1 LSSKESVKT
10 QGYASHD
17 GPSSMCTGGARR
29 GQGLSFWLLVAC
41 IFFSM
46 FNMGDAASI
55 DGASI
60 STTTTRCLSML
71 KTLSVGL
78 IVSLAFVLQGC
89 DADVP
94 SHAVGN
100 WRGESDYLINFEFIP
115 PEGSAKD
122 AKLNSCSFAHLAQTL
137 QCSGRGICKAWDP
150 DNLANPISFC
160 ECDRDW
166 ADPECRTPRKSQ
178 ITAYFLSLFVGFLGA
193 DLFYLGFPILG
204 AAKLATLGGLGI
216 WWVVD
221 IIRIG
226 SAPVYAHDFR
236 AAADFPHWAFVLT
249 TVTFAFLF
257 GFIAVGIATLRH
269 RRRKRK
275 DALLMQAEEEA
286 RGIGEMPM
294 PNKNQFVPNGP
305 PPMGPGGPYMQRL

>member
-1 LSSKESVKT
+1 
-10 QGYASHD
+10 
-17 GPSSMCTGGARR
+17 
-29 GQGLSFWLLVAC
+29 
-41 IFFSM
+41 M
-46 FNMGDAASI
+46 FNMGDAAYA
-55 DGASI
+55 DGVSFSVVA
-60 STTTTRCLSML
+60 TRSLALL
-71 KTLSVGL
+71 KTLSVGI
-78 IVSLAFVLQGC
+78 IVALAFVLQGC
-89 DADVP
+89 DVDVP
-94 SHAVGN
+94 SHVVGN
-100 WRGESDYLINFEFIP
+100 WRGEADYLITYEFIP

-137 QCSGRGICKAWDP
+137 QCSGRGICKAWDA

-178 ITAYFLSLFVGFLGA
+178 ITAYFLSLLVGFLGA

-249 TVTFAFLF
+249 TVSFALVV
-257 GFIAVGIATLRH
+257 GFVIVGIATLRH

-286 RGIGEMPM
+286 RSMGDIKSHVPHDHRHHQH
-294 PNKNQFVPNGP
+294 KFVPN
-305 PPMGPGGPYMQRL
+305 

>member
-1 LSSKESVKT
+1 
-10 QGYASHD
+10 
-17 GPSSMCTGGARR
+17 M
-29 GQGLSFWLLVAC
+29 SFWILVAC
-41 IFFSM
+41 ILFSV
-46 FNMGDAASI
+46 FNMGDAASV
-55 DGASI
+55 DGASFAI
-60 STTTTRCLSML
+60 AATRFWSVL
-71 KTLSVGL
+71 KT
-78 IVSLAFVLQGC
+78 VSMGFIFALAFVLQGC

-94 SHAVGN
+94 SHVVGN
-100 WRGESDYLINFEFIP
+100 WRGESDYLITFEFIP

-166 ADPECRTPRKSQ
+166 ADPECRTPRKSSV
-178 ITAYFLSLFVGFLGA
+178 TAFLLSLFVGFTGA

-204 AAKLATLGGLGI
+204 AAKLATLGGLGL

-236 AAADFPHWAFVLT
+236 AAADLPHWAFVLVS
-249 TVTFAFLF
+249 VTFAFSL
-257 GFIAVGIATLRH
+257 GFVLVGIATLRH

-286 RGIGEMPM
+286 RSNTGETG
-294 PNKNQFVPNGP
+294 NYQVDHRHHQHRHNHDRAAARVPSSAP
-305 PPMGPGGPYMQRL
+305 QMGPGGPYMQRM